1 MLRLLTRYLTPRQ
14 ILIASHLRLEDRVSR
29 QAEEIQLLERQ
40 RDTLVDLLD
49 RVKWTA
55 CADSAAAKG
64 FIEHLSK

>member
-1 MLRLLTRYLTPRQ
+1 MLRLLARYLTPRQ
-14 ILIASHLRLEDRVSR
+14 TLIASHLRLEDRVRR

-40 RDTLVDLLD
+40 RDALVDLLD